1 MYYLPKIIK
10 RLKMSSVKKCK
21 LDKKSKVLGGCTL
34 LNVTMGRY
42 SYVGSGTSI
51 INANIGSF
59 CSIAG
64 NCMIGGGE
72 HPIQFVSTS
81 PVFHSG
87 SNCLRIN
94 FGTNDFKPYHRT
106 EIGNDVW
113 IGARCLIKGGVT
125 IHDGGVLGM
134 GSVLTHDIPPYE
146 IWAGNPA
153 HFIRKRFDDET
164 IEQLLHL
171 KWWNMSDSQL
181 MDYGRLFNDPEQLIK
196 NTRIKV
202 GKRIF

>member
-1 MYYLPKIIK
+1 MYYFPKI
-10 RLKMSSVKKCK
+10 LKKMKPSSRKGCK

-42 SYVGSGTSI
+42 SYVGSNTSI
-51 INANIGSF
+51 FNADIGSF
-59 CSIAG
+59 CSIAED
-64 NCMIGGGE
+64 CMIGGGE

-87 SNCLRIN
+87 SNCLKIN
-94 FGTNDFKPYHRT
+94 FATNEFKPFHRIA
-106 EIGNDVW
+106 IGNDVW
-113 IGARCLIKGGVT
+113 IGAKCLIKGGVT
-125 IHDGGVLGM
+125 IYDGGVLGM

-164 IEQLLHL
+164 IEQLLQL

-181 MDYGRLFNDPEQLIK
+181 MDCGNEMISPEKLIEWDK
-196 NTRIKV
+196 ENSK
-202 GKRIF
+202 